1 MKSIQTKISFVI
13 IGITVLVTVGLLI
26 TVTSRTKSILDKDS
40 EEILEIS
47 AEKCA
52 NAIDDRFNSTEQSV
66 DTIYNYAIK
75 RAETYNQ
82 FLTSEPQRDMYTHD
96 IAELGKSIAE
106 NTRGAMAVYL
116 RYNPDDYGPTD
127 GFWYTINL
135 DDGSWV
141 SSEPTDMSLYE
152 KDDIEHV
159 GWYYVPVEAGRAM
172 WMDPYFNKNLGVEM
186 ISYIIPYYYQN
197 YTVGIMGMDISM
209 ELLREVTKEISVYDT
224 GRAFLMTANG
234 DLIYHE
240 KFPDGKDYDQL
251 SQQDKQYV
259 DTMMN
264 AELEKA
270 WVYKGEDGISRKVI
284 LRRLRNGMILGV
296 YAPLSEIN
304 QPQNSLIWQI
314 LIIAFIIMCITILLS
329 IYTIRTVIE
338 PLKKMTEVADRYAN
352 GDYSMTMKT
361 GGDDEVGVLSRS
373 LQAMSTSLTMQIRIA
388 DAANRAKS
396 EFLANMSHEIRTP
409 INAILGM
416 NEMILRE
423 ADNPDIL
430 DYSYNIRSAGKTL
443 LSLINSILDFSKI
456 EDGKMELMNVS
467 YDTADLITNLYNS
480 ISERARS
487 KGLTFTLD
495 IDRNLP
501 TTLLGD
507 DVRLTQ
513 IIMNLLTN
521 AVKYTKK
528 GSVTL
533 IMKDEGHEGNLI
545 ELFVAVKDTGVGI
558 KEEDMKKLFESFER
572 IDEKRNRNIEGTGL
586 GMAIVTRLL
595 DMMDSELVVDSQYG
609 KGSEFSFTINQQ
621 IVDALP
627 IGDYEE
633 RMKHASVQRTEN
645 RTMRIKDTSILVV
658 DDNEMNL
665 KVFRNL
671 MKIYGVKPD
680 TAGGGAEAIEM
691 IKNKHYDLIFLDHMM
706 PGMDGIETLRILR
719 DEKLVPEDTPVIAL
733 TANAVTGAKETYLE
747 AGFDDYLSKP
757 LDVLQLEDKLL
768 AYVAKDHIYYT
779 KDDKAG
785 WKKTGSAGKKE
796 TVRETK
802 SSKLPDVGN
811 EEQKHAGIHNRDGS
825 SGSGIMEFTPD
836 DGVMEFSPD
845 DGVMEFSPGDGA
857 VKEQKTDYDQ
867 IIATLKACGINTEKG
882 LAYCA
887 GDKEFYA
894 ELLGDYAKDA
904 AAKCRELTNH
914 LEKEDLSEYRIRV
927 HAVKSTSMCV
937 GAMDIHDLAKKLE
950 EAAEKEDL
958 SGVRADHQRL
968 VDAYSQMA
976 EKIERAL

>member
-1 MKSIQTKISFVI
+1 
-13 IGITVLVTVGLLI
+13 
-26 TVTSRTKSILDKDS
+26 
-40 EEILEIS
+40 
-47 AEKCA
+47 
-52 NAIDDRFNSTEQSV
+52 
-66 DTIYNYAIK
+66 
-75 RAETYNQ
+75 
-82 FLTSEPQRDMYTHD
+82 
-96 IAELGKSIAE
+96 
-106 NTRGAMAVYL
+106 
-116 RYNPDDYGPTD
+116 
-127 GFWYTINL
+127 
-135 DDGSWV
+135 
-141 SSEPTDMSLYE
+141 
-152 KDDIEHV
+152 
-159 GWYYVPVEAGRAM
+159 
-172 WMDPYFNKNLGVEM
+172 
-186 ISYIIPYYYQN
+186 
-197 YTVGIMGMDISM
+197 
-209 ELLREVTKEISVYDT
+209 
-224 GRAFLMTANG
+224 
-234 DLIYHE
+234 
-240 KFPDGKDYDQL
+240 
-251 SQQDKQYV
+251 
-259 DTMMN
+259 
-264 AELEKA
+264 
-270 WVYKGEDGISRKVI
+270 
-284 LRRLRNGMILGV
+284 
-296 YAPLSEIN
+296 
-304 QPQNSLIWQI
+304 
-314 LIIAFIIMCITILLS
+314 
-329 IYTIRTVIE
+329 
-338 PLKKMTEVADRYAN
+338 
-352 GDYSMTMKT
+352 YSMTMKT

-495 IDRNLP
+495 IDKNLP

-521 AVKYTKK
+521 AVKYTEK

-680 TAGGGAEAIEM
+680 TAGGGAEGIEM
-691 IKNKHYDLIFLDHMM
+691 IKKGHYDLIFLDHMM

-768 AYVAKDHIYYT
+768 TYVAKDHIYYT

-811 EEQKHAGIHNRDGS
+811 EEQKHAGIQNRDGS

-845 DGVMEFSPGDGA
+845 DGVMEFSPGDGIMDFAPAGDKQNQLPDAAGSSAGANGTDDGA

-904 AAKCRELTNH
+904 AAKCRVLTDH

-950 EAAEKEDL
+950 EAAERGDL
-958 SGVRADHQRL
+958 SGVRADHQKL